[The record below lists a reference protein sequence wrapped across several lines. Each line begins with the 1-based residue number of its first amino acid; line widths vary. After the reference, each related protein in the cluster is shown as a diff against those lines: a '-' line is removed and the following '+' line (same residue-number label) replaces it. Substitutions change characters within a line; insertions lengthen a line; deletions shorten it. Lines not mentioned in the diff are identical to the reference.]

1 MNTSQN
7 PAEAGQR
14 KRIEAA
20 LADYPDISKD
30 RLAALITW
38 FHQEASA
45 LDVAM
50 LASNEAL
57 ADRYRQFR
65 ADHIDPVTGGEVMR
79 VLILLSLVSAIILF
93 IVWRAT

>member
-1 MNTSQN
+1 
-7 PAEAGQR
+7 
-14 KRIEAA
+14 
-20 LADYPDISKD
+20 
-30 RLAALITW
+30 
-38 FHQEASA
+38 
-45 LDVAM
+45 M